1 MKNIILIYGNEEY
14 LKEKK
19 KKELLKALNA
29 EGSINFN
36 SFSDENLDLLEIRR
50 LIDTV
55 PLFEEYRKIL
65 ISDSGLFKK
74 TSANLQEGQ
83 ETEDEAVMTSA
94 EESFSD
100 NGEGN
105 KDRAAGGAESVDAS
119 SGNRA
124 KSLGDAYDPTEVF
137 SDIPETAV
145 VIFVENNVSQAS
157 PMFKL
162 VKKQGEIFKFETVET
177 KRGQERRI
185 SETEVR
191 NWAAGMFKAAGRRID
206 GPVLNYMIQLAGYDM
221 ENLSGEIEKLISYM
235 LDKSEKQ
242 KISIDDVNAICS
254 KTLSDRV
261 FVMLESR
268 MKGRTGEAL
277 AMLEELFAL
286 KVPPMKTLYLLTR
299 HYNQA
304 LAVREC
310 QDARMSDA
318 QICAKTEMK
327 DWQLRR
333 IKEQTAGIS
342 AGEIRAALE
351 NCADMEYKIKRGN
364 MSERIALEVLML

>member
-83 ETEDEAVMTSA
+83 EIEDEAVMTSP
-94 EESFSD
+94 EESLSD
-100 NGEGN
+100 NGQDN
-105 KDRAAGGAESVDAS
+105 KDRAAGGAESADAS

-206 GPVLNYMIQLAGYDM
+206 GPVLNY
-221 ENLSGEIEKLISYM
+221 
-235 LDKSEKQ
+235 
-242 KISIDDVNAICS
+242 ICLLY
-254 KTLSDRV
+254 T
-261 FVMLESR
+261 SR
-268 MKGRTGEAL
+268 C
-277 AMLEELFAL
+277 
-286 KVPPMKTLYLLTR
+286 V
-299 HYNQA
+299 
-304 LAVREC
+304 
-310 QDARMSDA
+310 
-318 QICAKTEMK
+318 
-327 DWQLRR
+327 
-333 IKEQTAGIS
+333 
-342 AGEIRAALE
+342 
-351 NCADMEYKIKRGN
+351 
-364 MSERIALEVLML
+364 